1 MDSRGPLIE
10 IRAAGIAFAVLNLPV
25 VEILPRNR
33 VLCQNTHNR
42 PAVDHARG
50 SVRAHLPAGFHH
62 LQKRLRAAP
71 SEALLALSSR
81 KRHRPAAV
89 DPALIV
95 RISAQFPVILIFKLS
110 EITLGKSP
118 DHMLF
123 LPRIEKLR
131 RLAAAL

>member
-1 MDSRGPLIE
+1 MDDQSRRLYAIP
-10 IRAAGIAFAVLNLPV
+10 
-25 VEILPRNR
+25 
-33 VLCQNTHNR
+33 
-42 PAVDHARG
+42 PAVFQHLIKSFHAA
-50 SVRAHLPAGFHH
+50 SPESAG
-62 LQKRLRAAP
+62 L
-71 SEALLALSSR
+71 LSSR
-81 KRHRPAAV
+81 ESKRPAAV

-110 EITLGKSP
+110 EITLGKAP